1 MHGEEILR
9 PGQTDSEK
17 RKKRAR
23 ERERKKI
30 GLQSEDA
37 MPRALIVQAA
47 TTECYS
53 LEVMIMRLV
62 LGFAWMQTVAMVSL
76 SDADDLICLQK
87 FKESVGDPQGLLAD
101 WNETTSPSI
110 CDWHGVTCYG
120 NNAPPVYFIQL
131 AGSQLTG
138 SFPDG
143 LSSCRAL
150 TRLDLSDNS
159 FTGPIPQ
166 SLCSDVVPNLVD
178 LDLSKNNLTGN
189 IPPNLA
195 QCSFLNNIMLNNN
208 ELSGTI
214 PGEIG
219 ILDRL
224 QKFNV
229 SSNCLEGSIP
239 STFVVDQELE
249 HKPGFDASSF
259 ENNPSLCGPP
269 LPNTCTNPPP
279 ARRMMTNPGVI
290 VGSSIGSA
298 SAVLAIGALI
308 FWFLIHR
315 TNKAEAAMMWDERKW
330 AKRIRGPKSIG
341 VAIFEKPLIKL
352 WLADLMEATN
362 DFSKGAYVGSSH
374 SGTTYRAELP
384 DGSVMV
390 IKRLHGSVHS
400 EQRFRMEME
409 TLGQLKHRNLVPLL
423 GYCVAG
429 SEHLLVY
436 KHMPN
441 GSLKCQLHERFE
453 KASLEWPTRL
463 KIAIGAARGLA
474 WLHHTCNPCIIHR
487 NISANNIQL
496 DEEFEPR
503 ITDFGLAR
511 LMNPTTETHI
521 STFVN
526 GNFGDVGYVAPEY
539 VRTLM
544 ATTRGDVY
552 SFGVVLLELVTGQKP
567 ADMLVDSSSFKG
579 LLVDWVRM
587 LSANGHITDAIDST
601 LTGKGADEEMKQILK
616 LALLCVSSAARERP
630 SMYEVYQL
638 LQAIG
643 QKYDSCH
650 QPDDSLNMAD
660 SLGPR
665 SAYELVVS
673 VS

>member
-1 MHGEEILR
+1 
-9 PGQTDSEK
+9 
-17 RKKRAR
+17 
-23 ERERKKI
+23 
-30 GLQSEDA
+30 
-37 MPRALIVQAA
+37 MPRALIVQAT
-47 TTECYS
+47 TTEYYS

-76 SDADDLICLQK
+76 SDADNLICLQK

-219 ILDRL
+219 ILGRL

-229 SSNCLEGSIP
+229 SSNCGRIDP
-239 STFVVDQELE
+239 
-249 HKPGFDASSF
+249 K
-259 ENNPSLCGPP
+259 
-269 LPNTCTNPPP
+269 
-279 ARRMMTNPGVI
+279 
-290 VGSSIGSA
+290 
-298 SAVLAIGALI
+298 
-308 FWFLIHR
+308 

-374 SGTTYRAELP
+374 SGRTYRAELP

-487 NISANNIQL
+487 NISANSIQL

-511 LMNPTTETHI
+511 RMNPTTETHI

-544 ATTRGDVY
+544 ATTHGDVY

-567 ADMLVDSSSFKG
+567 ADMLVVSSSFKG

-630 SMYEVYQL
+630 SMYDVYQL

-650 QPDDSLNMAD
+650 Q
-660 SLGPR
+660 
-665 SAYELVVS
+665 
-673 VS
+673 

>member
-1 MHGEEILR
+1 
-9 PGQTDSEK
+9 
-17 RKKRAR
+17 
-23 ERERKKI
+23 
-30 GLQSEDA
+30 
-37 MPRALIVQAA
+37 
-47 TTECYS
+47 
-53 LEVMIMRLV
+53 
-62 LGFAWMQTVAMVSL
+62 
-76 SDADDLICLQK
+76 
-87 FKESVGDPQGLLAD
+87 
-101 WNETTSPSI
+101 
-110 CDWHGVTCYG
+110 
-120 NNAPPVYFIQL
+120 
-131 AGSQLTG
+131 
-138 SFPDG
+138 
-143 LSSCRAL
+143 
-150 TRLDLSDNS
+150 
-159 FTGPIPQ
+159 
-166 SLCSDVVPNLVD
+166 
-178 LDLSKNNLTGN
+178 
-189 IPPNLA
+189 
-195 QCSFLNNIMLNNN
+195 
-208 ELSGTI
+208 
-214 PGEIG
+214 
-219 ILDRL
+219 
-224 QKFNV
+224 
-229 SSNCLEGSIP
+229 
-239 STFVVDQELE
+239 
-249 HKPGFDASSF
+249 
-259 ENNPSLCGPP
+259 
-269 LPNTCTNPPP
+269 
-279 ARRMMTNPGVI
+279 
-290 VGSSIGSA
+290 
-298 SAVLAIGALI
+298 
-308 FWFLIHR
+308 
-315 TNKAEAAMMWDERKW
+315 
-330 AKRIRGPKSIG
+330 
-341 VAIFEKPLIKL
+341 
-352 WLADLMEATN
+352 
-362 DFSKGAYVGSSH
+362 
-374 SGTTYRAELP
+374 
-384 DGSVMV
+384 MV

-474 WLHHTCNPCIIHR
+474 WLHHTCNPCIIHH
-487 NISANNIQL
+487 NISANSIQL

-511 LMNPTTETHI
+511 LMNPTTDTHI

-567 ADMLVDSSSFKG
+567 ADMLMDSSSLKG

-616 LALLCVSSAARERP
+616 LALLCVSSVARERP

-650 QPDDSLNMAD
+650 QPDDALNMAD

-665 SAYELVVS
+665 SAYEPVVS